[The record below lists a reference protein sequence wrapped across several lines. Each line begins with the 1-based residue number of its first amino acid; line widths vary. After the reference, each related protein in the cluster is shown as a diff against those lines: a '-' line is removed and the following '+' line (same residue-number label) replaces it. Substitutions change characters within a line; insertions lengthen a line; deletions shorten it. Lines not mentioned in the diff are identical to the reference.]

1 MTIIYGLLFYYGMA
15 YKYKK
20 TYNITFKQAKEEV
33 KDLLRTY
40 YQQGK
45 YKHELWQQG
54 NDKHE

>member
-1 MTIIYGLLFYYGMA
+1 MA

-40 YQQGK
+40 YQKGK
-45 YKHELWQQG
+45 YKHEIWQQG
-54 NDKHE
+54 NDKYE